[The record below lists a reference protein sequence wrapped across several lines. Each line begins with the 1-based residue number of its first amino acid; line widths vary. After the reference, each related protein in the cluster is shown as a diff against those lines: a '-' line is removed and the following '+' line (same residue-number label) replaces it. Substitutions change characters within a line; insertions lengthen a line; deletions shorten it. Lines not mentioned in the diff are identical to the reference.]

1 MPTKQKICQMM
12 LHIKSLLEN
21 KTLLLLLA
29 VLYSCGITVL
39 FFIPTDGLPRVNF
52 SSVDKVV
59 HVAVFI
65 ILICIWQLYFF
76 RKDGGELS
84 WRKSFIIL
92 LTSLIYGILIEV
104 FQGLLTDSR
113 SSDIFDVF
121 ANLVGSLIGV
131 VFFQKIKHIFTF

>member
-1 MPTKQKICQMM
+1 MM
-12 LHIKSLLEN
+12 QHIKSLLEN

-52 SSVDKVV
+52 SSIDKVV

-65 ILICIWQLYFF
+65 VLILIWQLYVF
-76 RKDGGELS
+76 KKEGGALS

-92 LTSLIYGILIEV
+92 LSSLIYGILIEV

-113 SSDIFDVF
+113 SSDVLDVF
-121 ANLVGSLIGV
+121 ANLAGSLIGV
-131 VFFQKIKHIFTF
+131 VLFQKIKHIFTF